1 MKQATQAAVG
11 QVLLSDRQRR
21 KKEKQTNL
29 QFRITVTAQYIAQV
43 ESLQNEAQLQKCRSW
58 FVPASVVGDA
68 VFLRFTCDRVYLSYQ
83 QDSAQM
89 ELDCA
94 YDGIHAVVEMKEGI
108 LLRLSK
114 KRFLFLPVTQSSE
127 DNKILMN
134 ILILLS
140 QKCRNTVRNDR
151 LTGVGITVK
160 MRMALLVRKYKLL
173 HPSRLALIFPVLFS
187 FVLLL
192 IFALP
197 WLTDSPVGKTESVKM
212 TVLFL
217 IFVAA
222 VVIYLS
228 VCVFSRKRG
237 TDPSSWKFD
246 YLSYRRRKRK

>member
-58 FVPASVVGDA
+58 FVPASVGGDA
-68 VFLRFTCDRVYLSYQ
+68 VFLRFTCDRVYLFYQ
-83 QDSAQM
+83 KDSAQM

-151 LTGVGITVK
+151 LTGVGITAK
-160 MRMALLVRKYKLL
+160 MRIALIVRKYKLL
-173 HPSRLALIFPVLFS
+173 HPSRVVLLIPVLIS
-187 FVLLL
+187 FGLLL
-192 IFALP
+192 AFSLP
-197 WLTDSPVGKTESVKM
+197 LLTDSVADKSESIRLI
-212 TVLFL
+212 VLFG
-217 IFVAA
+217 IYIAA
-222 VVIYLS
+222 IVIYFS
-228 VCVFSRKRG
+228 VCVFSRRYG
-237 TDPSSWKFD
+237 TDPASHKFD
-246 YLSYRRRKRK
+246 FSLYRGRKR